1 VTERKSRIFSES
13 ELKEMGIETVNLIQ
27 QAIDAGEYE
36 KAKKLTRRMHR
47 EFFSQHDSYINWVA
61 SLLSYIYRHNGDH
74 AVYEA
79 IYESFEQLA
88 TLADAYRGQDLG
100 RQAQMLA
107 AGFRGHLIPLEVQ
120 EDDEKFTLTMPLC
133 GSGGRLITGKSYEP
147 PKSFAKI
154 EDAQKMTFN
163 KRDFPIYCAHCSL
176 QDIIPMEKTGYPLWV
191 IDIPEKV
198 GEEPCKFY
206 IYKDADKIP
215 ARFYERYGLKKPSA
229 ESGDKISCVK

>member
-1 VTERKSRIFSES
+1 VSDKKNRFFTEN

-27 QAIDAGEYE
+27 QAIDVGEYE

-47 EFFSQHDSYINWVA
+47 EFFSQHDSYINWVT
-61 SLLSYIYRHNGDH
+61 SLLSYIYRRNGDK

-79 IYESFEQLA
+79 IYESFEHLA
-88 TLADAYRGQDLG
+88 AVADAYRGQDLG

-107 AGFRGHLIPLEVQ
+107 AGFRGHLISIDVQ

-133 GSGGRLITGKSYEP
+133 GSGGRLIAAKSYES
-147 PKSFAKI
+147 PKNFVKI
-154 EDAQKMTFN
+154 ENPQKMTFG
-163 KRDFPIYCAHCSL
+163 KRNFPIYCAHCSL

-198 GEEPCKFY
+198 GEEPCKFH
-206 IYKDADKIP
+206 IYKDPDKIP
-215 ARFYERYGLKKPSA
+215 ARYYERYGLEKPA
-229 ESGDKISCVK
+229 PKSGR